1 MIFGGF
7 AQFFVT
13 WLIEATGLP
22 IAPSFYVM
30 FGAAVGIVAAFFL
43 VDRARDVHLPA
54 LETQTP
60 SIRAT

>member
-22 IAPSFYVM
+22 IAPAFYIM
-30 FGAAVGIVAAFFL
+30 FGAAIGIVAAFFL
-43 VDRARDVHLPA
+43 VEHARDVHVPA
-54 LETQTP
+54 PAAVMPNIKTV
-60 SIRAT
+60 